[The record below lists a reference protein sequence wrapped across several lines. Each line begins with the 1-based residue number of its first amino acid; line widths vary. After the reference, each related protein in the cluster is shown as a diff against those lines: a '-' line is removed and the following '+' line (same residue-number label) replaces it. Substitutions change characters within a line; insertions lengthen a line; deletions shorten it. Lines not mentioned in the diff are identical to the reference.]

1 MSTILAEGSSN
12 SNIQL
17 KKPTQQIQVKQIKF
31 NMTRSFRGNFK
42 TAKSTPTKMETT
54 KRTTTETTPS
64 IIITPLPTNSAIAAK
79 KTFSKNNRKT

>member
-1 MSTILAEGSSN
+1 MNVFLKYLVGQQRQQSDLCVAMS
-12 SNIQL
+12 
-17 KKPTQQIQVKQIKF
+17 
-31 NMTRSFRGNFK
+31 NFK